1 VAHFNKLD
9 RYWSDTTNAVV
20 PGAYDVVVAAMVV
33 VVAGA
38 AVVVVAAAAVV
49 VVAAAA
55 VVVVAAP
62 AVVVVVVLPQAL
74 SVKMLRRSTA
84 ANNTYTHLPTFILI
98 SLLWSPLSLASAGVP
113 CPCAC
118 LREPCAYL
126 SSPSVR

>member
-1 VAHFNKLD
+1 
-9 RYWSDTTNAVV
+9 
-20 PGAYDVVVAAMVV
+20 MVV

-38 AVVVVAAAAVV
+38 AVVVGAAAAVV

-55 VVVVAAP
+55 VVVVAAMEVVVAAAAVVVVAGA

-98 SLLWSPLSLASAGVP
+98 SLLWSPFSLASAGVP